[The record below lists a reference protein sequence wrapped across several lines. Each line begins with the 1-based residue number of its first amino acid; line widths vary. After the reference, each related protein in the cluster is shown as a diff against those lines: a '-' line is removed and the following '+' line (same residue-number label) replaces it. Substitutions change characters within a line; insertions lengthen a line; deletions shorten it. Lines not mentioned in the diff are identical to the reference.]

1 MKRNQRTPYV
11 AAIAATVASMMGLP
25 QDPGGSAPNNPG
37 VVCLAN
43 ETRFVESYFNEPLTS
58 YAVGWRDPSNIE
70 ATLDAICPRV
80 IVPRRFTFRE
90 WTNKE
95 EFYSETD
102 DIRSIGADFKRV
114 EYTGK
119 ETEGKTHNKG
129 LTVLVDLD
137 EIADKSGWE
146 QMIVGKLMRRLVRND
161 LRRAITLLSDN
172 ATNSAKTWDTT
183 AGKDPDQDVLSDLIT
198 ATTASGIRPNRV
210 LFGETAW
217 DKRGLAHRAQ
227 NTAGGFAS
235 SALTP
240 EQLAGLLNVDRVIV
254 SRERYQSSA
263 TAKSQVVNNLVIEFL
278 QNNAVDIEDPS
289 NIKRFVSP
297 TEGGGPV
304 RVYTQQISAKLYVIT
319 VEHHSNIVL
328 TSSLGLRKLTI
339 S

>member
-1 MKRNQRTPYV
+1 MKRNSKTPYA
-11 AAIAATVASMMGLP
+11 AAIAASASAIMGLP
-25 QDPGGSAPNNPG
+25 MDPGGSAPNNPG

-43 ETRFVESYFNEPLTS
+43 ETRFVESYFDEPLTS

-80 IVPRRFTFRE
+80 TVPRRFTFRE

-172 ATNSAKTWDTT
+172 ATNTAKTWDTT

-240 EQLAGLLNVDRVIV
+240 EQLAGLLNVDRVVV

-263 TAKSQVVNNLVIEFL
+263 TAKSQIVNNLVVQFL

-289 NIKRFVSP
+289 NLKRFVSP

-304 RVYTQQISAKLYVIT
+304 RVYTQQISAKLYVVT